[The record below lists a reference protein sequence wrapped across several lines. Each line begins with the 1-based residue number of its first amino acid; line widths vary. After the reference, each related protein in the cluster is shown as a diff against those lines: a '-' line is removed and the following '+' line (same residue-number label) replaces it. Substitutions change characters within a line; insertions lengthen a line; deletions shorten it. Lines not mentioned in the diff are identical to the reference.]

1 MNYCTEEHEVLD
13 YYSQA
18 HAEKMLEPTSPQD
31 GYFLLVDENGIEEPV
46 GFYSLD
52 GAVAYAPDY
61 WQGQKIDGKEI
72 EPNYSVFQL
81 KKVLSTTQT

>member
-13 YYSQA
+13 YYSQV
-18 HAEKMLEPTSPQD
+18 HAERMFEPTSPQD
-31 GYFLLVDENGIEEPV
+31 GYFLLVDENGIEEPIA
-46 GFYSLD
+46 FYSLD

-61 WQGQKIDGKEI
+61 WQGQKIDGKKI

-81 KKVLSTTQT
+81 KKVL

>member
-18 HAEKMLEPTSPQD
+18 HAEKMLEPTRPQD

-72 EPNYSVFQL
+72 EPSYSVFQL
-81 KKVLSTTQT
+81 KKVL